1 MVPSKIDVT
10 IPATIMIQ
18 LTRLN
23 GELFTINAVMIEQI
37 QSYPDTTITLTN
49 GKVIVVKN
57 SEREVAD
64 LVIGFYQK
72 VGMLGNFNEMGDE
85 SE

>member
-1 MVPSKIDVT
+1 
-10 IPATIMIQ
+10 MIQ

-23 GELFTINAVMIEQI
+23 DELFTLNALMIEQI

-49 GKVIVVKN
+49 GKKIVVKDTEAKV
-57 SEREVAD
+57 SE
-64 LVIGFYQK
+64 LVTGFYQEIGLSGCLNK
-72 VGMLGNFNEMGDE
+72 AGDG